1 MPPIITRKMDTFRTF
16 YDFIKLKEH
25 VSHLGNGLSIGLVPT
40 MGALHT
46 GHLALVEKAARENDI
61 VVVTIFVNPKQFNN
75 PTDLKQYP
83 RTIETDIDLLSS
95 HKNVIICIPN
105 EIDVYPKDDPYSPIN
120 LGVLNKV
127 LEGKYRP
134 GHFPGVAH
142 VVHNFFHFIEP
153 TSAYFGLKDYQQ
165 FAVISEMVKQSQLKV
180 RIEGCETVRDQNGL
194 ALSSRNLNLNENQ
207 LQDALIIIDTLRFVK
222 SHKNDFEI
230 DHLLEKAKDFFNKGK
245 LNLEYLDIVD
255 AQSFEKATH
264 LNQKSVCCIAAFCG
278 QVRLIDNILL

>member
-25 VSHLGNGLSIGLVPT
+25 TKHLGNNLSVGLVPT

-46 GHLALVEKAARENDI
+46 GHLALVEKATSENDI

-75 PTDLKQYP
+75 SSDLKQYP

-95 HKNVIICIPN
+95 YKNVFICIPD
-105 EIDVYPKDDPYSPIN
+105 EGDVYPKDDPYSPIK
-120 LGVLNKV
+120 LGLLNEV

-142 VVHNFFHFIEP
+142 VVHNLFHFIEP

-165 FAVISEMVKQSQLKV
+165 FAVISEMVKQAQLKV
-180 RIEGCETVRDQNGL
+180 RVEGCETVRDENGL
-194 ALSSRNLNLNENQ
+194 AHSSRNLNLNEDQ
-207 LQDALIIIDTLRFVK
+207 IKDALIIIDTLRYIQ
-222 SHKNDFEI
+222 SNKNQFEV
-230 DHLLEKAKDFFNKGK
+230 DVLLEKAKDFFNKGR
-245 LNLEYLDIVD
+245 LTLEYLDIVD
-255 AQSFEKATH
+255 AQSFKKVNNLDRKT
-264 LNQKSVCCIAAFCG
+264 VCCIAAFCG

>member
-46 GHLALVEKAARENDI
+46 GHLALVEKAANENDI

-75 PTDLKQYP
+75 SSDLKQYP

-95 HKNVIICIPN
+95 YKNVFICIPD
-105 EIDVYPKDDPYSPIN
+105 EGDVYPKDDPYSPIK
-120 LGVLNKV
+120 LGLLNEV

-142 VVHNFFHFIEP
+142 VVHNLFHFIEP

-165 FAVISEMVKQSQLKV
+165 FAVISEMVKQAQLKV
-180 RIEGCETVRDQNGL
+180 RVEGCETVRDENGL
-194 ALSSRNLNLNENQ
+194 AHSSRNLNLNEDQ
-207 LQDALIIIDTLRFVK
+207 IKDALIIINTLRYIQ
-222 SHKNDFEI
+222 SNKNQFEV
-230 DHLLEKAKDFFNKGK
+230 DVLLEKAKDFFNKGR
-245 LNLEYLDIVD
+245 LTLEYLDIVD
-255 AQSFEKATH
+255 AQSFKKVNKLDRKT
-264 LNQKSVCCIAAFCG
+264 VCCIAAFCG